1 MAATPSAVST
11 ANVPRLSPS
20 QSSRR
25 TRPRFSIREIWWESR
40 LRDWLVA
47 SASSVIRSR
56 WSGAS
61 DSSTRIS

>member
-1 MAATPSAVST
+1 MPGSVST
-11 ANVPRLSPS
+11 AKVPRLSPS
-20 QSSRR
+20 QVSRR
-25 TRPRFSIREIWWESR
+25 TSPRLSIRDIWCESR

-56 WSGAS
+56 LSGAS